1 MYKNVYFGREKWIKS
16 YLNDFSLFY
25 QINIALSDR
34 FIQV

>member
-1 MYKNVYFGREKWIKS
+1 MYKNVYFGRKKWIKS

-25 QINIALSDR
+25 LSNIAVSDR